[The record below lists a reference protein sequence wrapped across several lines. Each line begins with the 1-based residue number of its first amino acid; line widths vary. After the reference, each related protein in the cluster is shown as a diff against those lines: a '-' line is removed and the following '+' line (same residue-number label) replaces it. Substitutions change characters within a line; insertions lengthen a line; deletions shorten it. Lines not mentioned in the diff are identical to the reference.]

1 MRITFLSNFLNS
13 KLFPFVD
20 DNDTFDHLYCT
31 EPGHTRIQEVLSEG
45 VQI

>member
-13 KLFPFVD
+13 KLFPSVD
-20 DNDTFDHLYCT
+20 DNDIFDHMYFT
-31 EPGHTRIQEVLSEG
+31 EPGHTRIQKVLSEG